1 MKLIL
6 FENNSEPMQPIYQRA
21 IYWCAAIFSSSEF
34 MMFAQIRMQMLE
46 QKAIAERATEK
57 VLSIAGTF
65 EDDIRDRQSNLNY
78 HIHL

>member
-1 MKLIL
+1 
-6 FENNSEPMQPIYQRA
+6 
-21 IYWCAAIFSSSEF
+21 